1 MKLRAFCLSLA
12 VKDLVARE
20 FYEKPG
26 FRPTAGDPAR
36 NRLVLRNGQ
45 GTTCEAPLRFVR

>member
-12 VKDLVARE
+12 AARE
-20 FYEKPG
+20 SYEKPG
-26 FRPTAGDPAR
+26 FRPTGGGPAR
-36 NRLVLRNGQ
+36 NRLDLRNGQ

>member
-12 VKDLVARE
+12 AARE
-20 FYEKPG
+20 SYEKPG
-26 FRPTAGDPAR
+26 FRPTGGDPAR
-36 NRLVLRNGQ
+36 NRLVLRDGQ